1 MAIQINGTSGISGV
15 DGSAATPALQGSDTN
30 TGISFG
36 TDEVNI
42 NTGGTAAVTVDSSQ
56 RVGIGTTSPGHP
68 LDVVADNSTVAL
80 SVRGRSS
87 DNIGSVYFRSNDTAS
102 TYGYIQGR
110 SNEFRIAT
118 DSSSQPIVFHTNT
131 ERMRISANGNI
142 LFQPDGNGITIYSF
156 STGAGTSTVK
166 YNYNTGALTYDA
178 SNRYV
183 KDNIVDCPYGIA
195 EIKQLQPRKYFR
207 IDDQINEIG
216 FIADEVSEVMPEF
229 VSMGVKS
236 IATKNPEDTEIV
248 PLAVNYE
255 KMTAVL
261 TKALQEAIGKIET
274 LETRLTALEGG
285 TN

>member
-1 MAIQINGTSGISGV
+1 MAITINGTSGISGV

-42 NTGGTAAVTVDSSQ
+42 NTGGTTRATFSSNGN
-56 RVGIGTTSPGHP
+56 VGIGTTTTNWDL
-68 LDVVADNSTVAL
+68 LDGLIVQPSAGLAGINIASSSSADNAYLAFGYGTAHADQFSAYVGRVGDDTLAL
-80 SVRGRSS
+80 G
-87 DNIGSVYFRSNDTAS
+87 TA
-102 TYGYIQGR
+102 
-110 SNEFRIAT
+110 
-118 DSSSQPIVFHTNT
+118 NT
-131 ERMRISANGNI
+131 ERIKISANGNI

-261 TKALQEAIGKIET
+261 TKALKEAITKIEA
-274 LETRLTALEGG
+274 LETRVAQLEGG

>member
-1 MAIQINGTSGISGV
+1 MTIQINGTSGISGV
-15 DGSAATPALQGSDTN
+15 DGSAATPALQGTDTN

-42 NTGGTAAVTVDSSQ
+42 NTGGSTRATVDSSGN
-56 RVGIGTTSPGHP
+56 VGINTTSPAGANGKALTVYASDYP
-68 LDVVADNSTVAL
+68 RLRLINDATGTGSGDGSGMFLNSDDL
-80 SVRGRSS
+80 
-87 DNIGSVYFRSNDTAS
+87 
-102 TYGYIQGR
+102 YI
-110 SNEFRIAT
+110 SNEESAGEMLFRTAA
-118 DSSSQPIVFHTNT
+118 T

-156 STGAGTSTVK
+156 STGSGTSTVK

-261 TKALQEAIGKIET
+261 TKALQEAITKIET